1 MLAVNLCCLLIF
13 FAPTIT
19 NGHKQW
25 SENPY
30 SHSAIITTNNKY
42 ERAQS
47 APTTNWQSR
56 QLNNNANNTII
67 GAVDDVPTATHHHHR
82 RRHSHHDVCWNNA
95 QNLIRGPGDWNG
107 QLRKFCGHE
116 VRLIWKNAN
125 RNIRDA
131 FESNDQLCNG
141 GGGSAFYVL
150 RDPVRRFVD
159 AYAEALNRLRKTS
172 KFDEWGNSRVTDAE
186 QAVLGDLYKQDLDRP
201 RRVLEWLHAC
211 DSPFVI
217 GYKYSWH
224 SDVAFHHF
232 GAQSYHV
239 PDDSNGKVCVPID
252 CLSAY
257 LEKEWATSLPHTRFH
272 QDEKTMFKYEVNRA
286 LPELEK
292 TLRLIYNDD
301 FAHFKRCEKAY
312 RMRHGAC

>member
-1 MLAVNLCCLLIF
+1 MMMMMMKQLIF
-13 FAPTIT
+13 FLVLVTVGLLGTSLDDNVVIGTWSMAPTVV
-19 NGHKQW
+19 
-25 SENPY
+25 
-30 SHSAIITTNNKY
+30 
-42 ERAQS
+42 
-47 APTTNWQSR
+47 
-56 QLNNNANNTII
+56 
-67 GAVDDVPTATHHHHR
+67 GADHHHH
-82 RRHSHHDVCWNNA
+82 HHHQHHDVCWNDA
-95 QNLIRGPGDWNG
+95 QNLIRGPGNWNG
-107 QLRKFCGHE
+107 KLRKFCGHE

-125 RNIRDA
+125 RNIRAA

-172 KFDEWGNSRVTDAE
+172 KFDEWGNNIVTDAE
-186 QAVLGDLYKQDLDRP
+186 QAVLGDLDKQDLDRP

-211 DSPFVI
+211 DSPFVM
-217 GYKYSWH
+217 GYKYSWKPH
-224 SDVAFHHF
+224 DGTGDAFQHF

-239 PDDSNGKVCVPID
+239 PDDHDGKVCVPID

-272 QDEKTMFKYEVNRA
+272 QDEKTMFKSEVNRA

-292 TLRLIYNDD
+292 TLRLIYSDD
-301 FAHFKRCEKAY
+301 DAHFKRCETAY
-312 RMRHGAC
+312 RKRHDDMRC